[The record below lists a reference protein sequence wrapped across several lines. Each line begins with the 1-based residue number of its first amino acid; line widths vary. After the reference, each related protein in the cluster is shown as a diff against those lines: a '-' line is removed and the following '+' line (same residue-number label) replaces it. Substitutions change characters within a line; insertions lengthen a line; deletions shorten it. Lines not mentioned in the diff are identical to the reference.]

1 VGALLAE
8 RASHVRRE
16 REAAVVVEAVV
27 RAAERDHAVGMA
39 AAADALW
46 DEVGGVDGCAV
57 AHEAAQEADLGALL
71 R

>member
-1 VGALLAE
+1 
-8 RASHVRRE
+8 
-16 REAAVVVEAVV
+16 
-27 RAAERDHAVGMA
+27 MA
-39 AAADALW
+39 AAADALR